1 MLIKNARLLIKHLC
15 MMQAYDSFCDRLG
28 QARKLVGVNPIKY
41 EVSISDGEHVPN
53 TYCILNDDE
62 LVMPYLRPMSS
73 MTDKE
78 KEKYQNLKNQFV
90 CSVQRFNKGAYD
102 VHYIVDIDEDSF
114 DIIDWLLRH
123 GLDFRDLI
131 GKGLALE
138 MPQELVEIVLASAE
152 IEENNG

>member
-15 MMQAYDSFCDRLG
+15 MMQAYSSFCDRLG
-28 QARKLVGVNPIKY
+28 QVRKLAGVNPIKY
-41 EVSISDGEHVPN
+41 EVSLSDGEHVPN

-73 MTDKE
+73 MTDEE
-78 KEKYQNLKNQFV
+78 KEKYQNLKNQLV
-90 CSVQRFNKGAYD
+90 CCVHSFDNGAYD
-102 VHYIVDIDEDSF
+102 VHYIVDIDEDSY
-114 DIIDWLLRH
+114 DIIDWLLQH

-138 MPQELVEIVLASAE
+138 MPQDMVELVLKLAE
-152 IEENNG
+152 TVEKNG

>member
-15 MMQAYDSFCDRLG
+15 MMQAYSSFCDRLG
-28 QARKLVGVNPIKY
+28 QVRKLVGVNPIKY

-53 TYCILNDDE
+53 TYCLLNDDE
-62 LVMPYLRPMSS
+62 IVMPYLRPMSS
-73 MTDKE
+73 MTE
-78 KEKYQNLKNQFV
+78 EEMEKYQNLKNQFV
-90 CSVQRFNKGAYD
+90 CG
-102 VHYIVDIDEDSF
+102 VHGTDGWRYVVDIDEDSF

-138 MPQELVEIVLASAE
+138 MPQDMVEIVLNLAKT
-152 IEENNG
+152 EESNG